1 MMEQQYRLRFAPSPT
16 GPLHI
21 GGARSALFNYLL
33 AKKNGGT
40 FIVRMEDTDLERSS
54 KESEEN
60 IKDSLRW
67 LGMDWDEGIDVGGD
81 YGPYRQME
89 RLDIYNAAVR
99 RLLEEGKAYYCF
111 CSEEELTREKEEQQ
125 ARGEVPKYGGKCRAI
140 PLAEAEKRVAAGEK
154 AVIRFCVPEGETVV
168 VDDLVRGKV
177 SFDTDGIGDFI
188 IVKSDGIPVYNFAV
202 VLDDHTMGITHVI
215 RGEEHLSNTP
225 RQLVLYDAL
234 GYEKPKFAHISLILG
249 RDNEGKLTKMSKR
262 HGSTSVVAY
271 KEQGYLPEAI
281 DNFLALLGWAP
292 GGEEEL
298 FTLDELEQA
307 FSLEHV
313 SKSPAVFDLE
323 KLKWINGMYI
333 RGASG
338 ERLLEYGLPFL
349 KKAGLV
355 SAEPTADE
363 MIWAMTVIDVLKTHI
378 SCFAELPELIE
389 KYRAA
394 VVYDDDVLA
403 SLKDCKE
410 DALAVLRAMKEKL
423 ERNPKVTVDSYK
435 KMLKEISK
443 ETGIKGRNLYH
454 SLRVAKTG
462 EEQGPDLDKL
472 SVIIGR
478 DLMLERLKKFIK
490 MFQRMD

>member
-1 MMEQQYRLRFAPSPT
+1 MEKNFRLRFAPSPT

-60 IKDSLRW
+60 IKASLRW

-89 RLDIYNAAVR
+89 RLDIYNEAVQK
-99 RLLEEGKAYYCF
+99 LIDEGKAYYCF
-111 CSEEELTREKEEQQ
+111 CSEEELAKEKEEQQ
-125 ARGEVPKYGGKCRAI
+125 ARGELPKYSGKCRHLSKEECERRI
-140 PLAEAEKRVAAGEK
+140 AAGEK
-154 AVIRFCVPEGETVV
+154 PVVRFHVPEGETVV
-168 VDDLVRGKV
+168 VDDLVRGEV
-177 SFDTDGIGDFI
+177 HFETDGIGDFI

-202 VLDDHTMGITHVI
+202 VMDDHTMGITHVI

-225 RQLVLYDAL
+225 RQIVLYDAL
-234 GYEKPKFAHISLILG
+234 GYEQPRFAHISLILG

-292 GGEEEL
+292 GGEKEL
-298 FTLDELEQA
+298 FTLEELKQN

-313 SKSPAVFDLE
+313 SKSPAVFDIE

-333 RGASG
+333 RNASG
-338 ERLLEYGLPFL
+338 ERLLEYGLPYL
-349 KKAGLV
+349 KKAGFV
-355 SAEPTADE
+355 SEEPSTEE
-363 MIWAMTVIDVLKTHI
+363 MIWAMSVIDVLKTHI
-378 SCFAELPELIE
+378 SSFAELPELIRH
-389 KYRAA
+389 YRGEIF
-394 VVYDDDVLA
+394 YRDEVLA
-403 SLKDCKE
+403 EMKEHKEEVLTVLK
-410 DALAVLRAMKEKL
+410 AMKEKL
-423 ERNPKVTVDSYK
+423 ERNPKIAVDSYK
-435 KMLKEISK
+435 KLLKEISK
-443 ETGIKGRNLYH
+443 ETGIKGRPLYH

>member
-1 MMEQQYRLRFAPSPT
+1 MDKNYRLRFAPSPT

-40 FIVRMEDTDLERSS
+40 FLVRMEDTDLERSS

-60 IKDSLRW
+60 IKASLRW

-81 YGPYRQME
+81 FGPYRQME
-89 RLDIYNAAVR
+89 RLDIYNAAIQK
-99 RLLEEGKAYYCF
+99 LLDEGKAYYCF
-111 CSEEELTREKEEQQ
+111 CTEEELAKEKEEQQ
-125 ARGEVPKYGGKCRAI
+125 AKGETPKYSGKCRHLTKEQQEEL
-140 PLAEAEKRVAAGEK
+140 LAKGLK
-154 AVIRFCVPEGETVV
+154 PVIRFHVPEGETVV
-168 VDDLVRGKV
+168 VDDKVRGKV
-177 SFDTDGIGDFI
+177 TFETDGIGDFI

-225 RQLVLYDAL
+225 RQIVLYDAL
-234 GYEKPKFAHISLILG
+234 GYEKPEFAHISLILG

-298 FTLDELEQA
+298 FSLPELEEA

-313 SKSPAVFDLE
+313 SKSPAVFDIE

-333 RGASG
+333 RKASG

-355 SAEPTADE
+355 SEEPSVEE
-363 MIWAMTVIDVLKTHI
+363 MIWAIMTIDALKNHI
-378 SCFAELPELIE
+378 SCFAELPEIIA
-389 KYRAA
+389 KYRAD
-394 VVYDDDVLA
+394 VVYDEAAVA
-403 SLKDCKE
+403 SLDECRE
-410 DALAVLRAMKEKL
+410 DALTVLKAMKEKL
-423 ERNPKVTVDSYK
+423 EKTQKVTADSYK
-435 KMLKEISK
+435 KMLKEITK

-472 SVIIGR
+472 SVILGR
-478 DLMLERLKKFIK
+478 DLMLNRLKTFIK
-490 MFQRMD
+490 DFQRRG

>member
-1 MMEQQYRLRFAPSPT
+1 MESQYRLRFAPSPT

-33 AKKNGGT
+33 AKKHGGT

-54 KESEEN
+54 KASEEN
-60 IKDSLRW
+60 IKASLKW

-89 RLDIYNAAVR
+89 RLDIYNAAVEK
-99 RLLEEGKAYYCF
+99 LLQEGKAYYCF
-111 CSEEELTREKEEQQ
+111 CSEEELAQEKEAQQ
-125 ARGEVPKYGGKCRAI
+125 AKGEVPKYGGKCRHI
-140 PLAEAEKRVAAGEK
+140 PLAEAKKRVAAGEK
-154 AVIRFCVPEGETVV
+154 AVIRFRVPEGETVV
-168 VDDLVRGKV
+168 VDDLVRGQV

-202 VLDDHTMGITHVI
+202 VLDDHTMDITHVI

-234 GYEKPKFAHISLILG
+234 GYDRPQFAHISLILG
-249 RDNEGKLTKMSKR
+249 RDDEGKLTKMSKR

-281 DNFLALLGWAP
+281 VNFLALLGWAP

-298 FTLDELEQA
+298 FTLDELKAE
-307 FSLEHV
+307 FSLDHV
-313 SKSPAVFDLE
+313 SKSPAVFNLE

-333 RGASG
+333 RNASG
-338 ERLLEYGLPFL
+338 ERLLQYGLPFL
-349 KKAGLV
+349 KEAGLV
-355 SAEPTADE
+355 SAEPTAEE
-363 MIWAMTVIDVLKTHI
+363 MIWAMSAIELLKHHI
-378 SCFAELPELIE
+378 NSFAELPELIA
-389 KYRAA
+389 KYRAEIS
-394 VVYDDDVLA
+394 YDEEILA
-403 SLKDCKE
+403 GLKECRE
-410 DALAVLRAMKEKL
+410 DAMTVLKAMKEKL
-423 ERNPKVTVDSYK
+423 EQTPKITAEAYK
-435 KMLKEISK
+435 KMLKEITK

-478 DLMLERLKKFIK
+478 DLMLARLKQFIK
-490 MFQRMD
+490 MFQRLD

>member
-1 MMEQQYRLRFAPSPT
+1 MANDYRLRFAPSPT

-40 FIVRMEDTDLERSS
+40 FLVRMEDTDLERSS

-67 LGMDWDEGIDVGGD
+67 LGMDWNEGIDAGGD
-81 YGPYRQME
+81 YGPYRQTE
-89 RLDIYNAAVR
+89 RLPLYQEAVQK
-99 RLLEEGKAYYCF
+99 LLDEGKAYYCF
-111 CSEEELTREKEEQQ
+111 CSEEELAGEKEEQL
-125 ARGEVPKYGGKCRAI
+125 ARGETPRYGGKCRSLSKEQQQALLDKGVK
-140 PLAEAEKRVAAGEK
+140 PVVRLRVPA
-154 AVIRFCVPEGETVV
+154 GETVV
-168 VDDLVRGKV
+168 IDDEVRGEV

-202 VLDDHTMGITHVI
+202 VIDDHTMGISHVI

-225 RQLVLYDAL
+225 RQIVIYDAL
-234 GYEKPKFAHISLILG
+234 GYEKPYFAHISLILG
-249 RDNEGKLTKMSKR
+249 RDDAGKLTKMSKR

-271 KEQGYLPEAI
+271 KEQGFLPEAI
-281 DNFLALLGWAP
+281 VNFLALLGWAP
-292 GGEEEL
+292 GGEQEL
-298 FTLDELEQA
+298 FTLDELKQE
-307 FSLEHV
+307 FSLDRV

-333 RGASG
+333 RNASG
-338 ERLLEYGLPFL
+338 ERLLGYGLPFL

-355 SAEPTADE
+355 GEEPTAEE
-363 MIWAMTVIDVLKTHI
+363 MIWAMRIIDALKNHI
-378 SCFAELPELIE
+378 SCFAELPEIIE
-389 KYRAA
+389 KYRGEIG
-394 VVYDDDVLA
+394 YSPEVLE
-403 SLKDCKE
+403 SLRECRE
-410 DALAVLRAMKEKL
+410 DALIVVKTMKEKL
-423 ERNPKVTVDSYK
+423 EKSANISVDSYK

-472 SVIIGR
+472 SIILGR
-478 DLMLERLKKFIK
+478 DLMLKRLNAFLK
-490 MFQRMD
+490 MFQRMV

>member
-1 MMEQQYRLRFAPSPT
+1 MENNYRLRFAPSPT

-33 AKKNGGT
+33 AKKHGGT
-40 FIVRMEDTDLERSS
+40 FLVRMEDTDLERSS

-60 IKDSLRW
+60 IKDSLHW
-67 LGMDWDEGIDVGGD
+67 LGMDWDEGIDVGGEH
-81 YGPYRQME
+81 GPYRQME
-89 RLDIYNAAVR
+89 RLDIYNAAIQK
-99 RLLEEGKAYYCF
+99 LLDEGKAYYCF
-111 CSEEELTREKEEQQ
+111 CSEEELAREKEEQQ
-125 ARGEVPKYGGKCRAI
+125 ARGEMPKYSGKCRHLTREQQQELLDKGI
-140 PLAEAEKRVAAGEK
+140 KP
-154 AVIRFCVPEGETVV
+154 VIRFHVPEGETVV
-168 VDDLVRGKV
+168 VDDQVRGEV
-177 SFDTDGIGDFI
+177 SFETDGIGDFI

-202 VLDDHTMGITHVI
+202 VLDDVTMQITHVI

-234 GYEKPKFAHISLILG
+234 GYERPKFAHISLILG

-262 HGSTSVVAY
+262 HGSTSVVSY
-271 KEQGYLPEAI
+271 KEQGFLPEAI

-298 FTLDELEQA
+298 FTLEELTRE

-313 SKSPAVFDLE
+313 SKSPAVFDIE

-333 RGASG
+333 RKASG
-338 ERLLEYGLPFL
+338 ERLLEYGLPYL

-355 SAEPTADE
+355 SEAPSMEE
-363 MIWAMTVIDVLKTHI
+363 MIWAMTVIDSLKNHI
-378 SCFAELPELIE
+378 NCFAELPEIIA
-389 KYRAA
+389 KYRG
-394 VVYDDDVLA
+394 DVEYSDEALA
-403 SLKDCKE
+403 SLAECRE
-410 DALAVLRAMKEKL
+410 DALTVLRAMKEKL
-423 ERNPKVTVDSYK
+423 DKTQTITVDGCK
-435 KMLKEISK
+435 KMLKEISR

-454 SLRVAKTG
+454 SLRVGLTG

-478 DLMLERLKKFIK
+478 ERMASRLKNFIK
-490 MFQRMD
+490 KFQRMG

>member
-1 MMEQQYRLRFAPSPT
+1 MENNYRLRFAPSPT

-33 AKKNGGT
+33 AKKHGGT
-40 FIVRMEDTDLERSS
+40 FLVRVEDTDLERSS

-67 LGMDWDEGIDVGGD
+67 LGMDWDEGIDVGGEH
-81 YGPYRQME
+81 GPYRQME
-89 RLDIYNAAVR
+89 RLDIYNAAVQK
-99 RLLEEGKAYYCF
+99 LLDEGKAYYCF
-111 CSEEELTREKEEQQ
+111 CSEEELAKEKEEQQ
-125 ARGEVPKYGGKCRAI
+125 ARGEMPKYSGKCRHLTKEQQQELLDKGI
-140 PLAEAEKRVAAGEK
+140 KP
-154 AVIRFCVPEGETVV
+154 VIRFHVPEGETVV
-168 VDDLVRGKV
+168 VDDQVRGEV
-177 SFDTDGIGDFI
+177 TFETDGIGDFI

-202 VLDDHTMGITHVI
+202 VLDDVTMKITHVI

-271 KEQGYLPEAI
+271 KEQGFLPEAI

-298 FTLDELEQA
+298 FTLEQLTQE
-307 FSLEHV
+307 FSLDHV
-313 SKSPAVFDLE
+313 SKSPAVFDIE

-333 RGASG
+333 RKASG
-338 ERLLEYGLPFL
+338 ERLLEYGLPYL
-349 KKAGLV
+349 KKEGIV
-355 SAEPTADE
+355 SAEPTMEE
-363 MIWAMTVIDVLKTHI
+363 MIWAMTVIDSLKNHI
-378 SCFAELPELIE
+378 SCFAELPEIIA
-389 KYRAA
+389 KYRAD
-394 VVYDDDVLA
+394 VVYSDEVVE
-403 SLKDCKE
+403 SLLECKE
-410 DALAVLRAMKEKL
+410 DALTVLNAMKEKL
-423 ERNPKVTVDSYK
+423 DKTQTITVDSCK
-435 KMLKEISK
+435 KMFKEISK
-443 ETGIKGRNLYH
+443 ETGIKGRPLFH
-454 SLRVAKTG
+454 SLRVAITG

-478 DLMLERLKKFIK
+478 NLMASRLKNFIK
-490 MFQRMD
+490 KFQRMG

>member
-1 MMEQQYRLRFAPSPT
+1 MEKNYRLRFAPSPT

-33 AKKNGGT
+33 AKKHNGT
-40 FIVRMEDTDLERSS
+40 FLVRMEDTDLERSS

-89 RLDIYNAAVR
+89 RLDIYNAAIQK
-99 RLLEEGKAYYCF
+99 LLDEGKAYYCF
-111 CSEEELTREKEEQQ
+111 CSEEELAKEKEEQQ
-125 ARGEVPKYGGKCRAI
+125 ARGETPKYSGKCRHLTKEQQEEL
-140 PLAEAEKRVAAGEK
+140 LAKGIK
-154 AVIRFCVPEGETVV
+154 PVIRFHVPEGETVT
-168 VDDLVRGKV
+168 VDDQVRGKV
-177 SFDTDGIGDFI
+177 TFDTDGIGDFI

-225 RQLVLYDAL
+225 RQIVLYDAL
-234 GYEKPKFAHISLILG
+234 GYEKPQFAHISLILG

-292 GGEEEL
+292 GGEQEL
-298 FTLDELEQA
+298 FTLDELKQE

-313 SKSPAVFDLE
+313 SKSPAVFDIE

-333 RGASG
+333 RNASG

-355 SAEPTADE
+355 SAEPTMEE
-363 MIWAMTVIDVLKTHI
+363 MIWAMSTIDALKNHI
-378 SCFAELPELIE
+378 NCFAELPEIIE
-389 KYRAA
+389 KYRADVDYSA
-394 VVYDDDVLA
+394 DVVD
-403 SLKDCKE
+403 SLKECKD
-410 DALAVLRAMKEKL
+410 DALTVLMAMKERL
-423 ERNPKVTVDSYK
+423 EKNQKVTVDSYK
-435 KMLKEISK
+435 KMLKEITK

-454 SLRVAKTG
+454 SIRVAETG

-472 SVIIGR
+472 SIIIGR
-478 DLMLERLKKFIK
+478 DLMLKRIKFFIK
-490 MFQRMD
+490 IFQRQK

>member
-1 MMEQQYRLRFAPSPT
+1 MENNYRLRFAPSPT

-33 AKKNGGT
+33 AKKHGGT
-40 FIVRMEDTDLERSS
+40 FLVRMEDTDLERSS

-60 IKDSLRW
+60 IKDSLHW
-67 LGMDWDEGIDVGGD
+67 LGMDWDEGIDVGGEH
-81 YGPYRQME
+81 GPYRQME
-89 RLDIYNAAVR
+89 RLDIYNAAIQK
-99 RLLEEGKAYYCF
+99 LLDEGKAYYCF
-111 CSEEELTREKEEQQ
+111 CSEEELAREKEEQQ
-125 ARGEVPKYGGKCRAI
+125 ARGEMPKYSGKCRHLTREQQQELLDKGI
-140 PLAEAEKRVAAGEK
+140 KP
-154 AVIRFCVPEGETVV
+154 VIRFHVPEGETVV
-168 VDDLVRGKV
+168 VDDQVRGEV
-177 SFDTDGIGDFI
+177 SFETDGIGDFI

-202 VLDDHTMGITHVI
+202 VLDDVTMQITHVI

-234 GYEKPKFAHISLILG
+234 GYERPKFAHISLILG

-262 HGSTSVVAY
+262 HGSTSVVSY
-271 KEQGYLPEAI
+271 KEQGFLPEAI

-298 FTLDELEQA
+298 FTLEELTRE

-313 SKSPAVFDLE
+313 SKSPAVFDIE

-333 RGASG
+333 RKASG
-338 ERLLEYGLPFL
+338 ERLLEYGLPYL

-355 SAEPTADE
+355 SEAPSMEE
-363 MIWAMTVIDVLKTHI
+363 MIWAMTVIDSLKNHI
-378 SCFAELPELIE
+378 NCFAELPEIIA
-389 KYRAA
+389 KYRG
-394 VVYDDDVLA
+394 DVEYSDEALA
-403 SLKDCKE
+403 SLAECRE
-410 DALAVLRAMKEKL
+410 DALTVLRAMKEKL
-423 ERNPKVTVDSYK
+423 DKTQTITVDGCK

-454 SLRVAKTG
+454 SLRVGLTG

-478 DLMLERLKKFIK
+478 ERMASRLKNFIK
-490 MFQRMD
+490 KFQRMG